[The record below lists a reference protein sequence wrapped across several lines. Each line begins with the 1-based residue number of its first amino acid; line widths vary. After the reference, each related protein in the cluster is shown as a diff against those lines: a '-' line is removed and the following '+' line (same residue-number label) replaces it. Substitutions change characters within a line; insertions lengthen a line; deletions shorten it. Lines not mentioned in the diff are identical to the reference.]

1 MSDNSVMG
9 GLESLISAAKSAGG
23 RGGAPVDQWNPPHC
37 GSIDMRIAADG
48 TWFYQGTPIGRKALV
63 QLFASVLRKD
73 PDEYVLV
80 TPVERVT
87 IDVEDAPFLAIEM
100 AVQGEG
106 RDQVI
111 AFRTNVEDSVT
122 VDADHPLRF
131 ETEERTDGLKP
142 YVRVRGGLEAL
153 VKRALFFDLAELGTC
168 EMHESQDWFGVW
180 SAGQF
185 FPMVPMAM
193 LDGFV

>member
-1 MSDNSVMG
+1 M
-9 GLESLISAAKSAGG
+9 G
-23 RGGAPVDQWNPPHC
+23 RGFIRARRLAGKRWC
-37 GSIDMRIAADG
+37 SCS
-48 TWFYQGTPIGRKALV
+48 
-63 QLFASVLRKD
+63 ASVLRKD